1 MFCIVERMLF
11 NPSEM
16 VRREGLKTHFDTVND
31 LKPTTF
37 VDLRNIPSVYP
48 ALGIDRFFG
57 ILLIYNQQKME

>member
-1 MFCIVERMLF
+1 
-11 NPSEM
+11 M

-57 ILLIYNQQKME
+57 ILLIYNQQKMGYCPKKRGSNIPL

>member
-1 MFCIVERMLF
+1 
-11 NPSEM
+11 M